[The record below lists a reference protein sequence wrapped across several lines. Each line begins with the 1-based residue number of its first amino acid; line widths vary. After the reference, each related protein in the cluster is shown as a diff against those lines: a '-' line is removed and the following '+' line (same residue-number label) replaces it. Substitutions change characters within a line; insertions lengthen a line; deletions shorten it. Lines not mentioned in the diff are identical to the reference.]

1 MDPDTGQ
8 SRGSS
13 SAPGAAL
20 ILSLASF
27 AIVGLSIALLFGYSS
42 GVTDCQ
48 DGLENSAQA
57 MLTHSGALEYAM
69 MKLESGGVSPGE
81 PISSVSTGGMVT
93 VFDVSGLSP
102 MESRT
107 LDIPMPGSTDRLLVP
122 TWDGILAVGRD
133 ESGFEAVLVR
143 HGSGLRNA
151 GFPVGIGLPETPDHW
166 TLSGCMTEGGAV
178 AAIACGW
185 QGCDTLFAIGP
196 DGSVESYPLDGLDLT
211 PSSVLTIGSFEG
223 RTSAVITDGTNR
235 ALLVDLAGRAPN
247 SPVHSPVGTCPVISN
262 GYDLFGDISVS
273 FADDTSSDHMIVHD
287 VFTGD
292 FNQDGSLDL
301 AWAGP
306 SSMACLL
313 SGGGNLQVDE
323 IEDGKLIAWG
333 FLEGRYGLGG
343 LWELNDGRLAWRK
356 QIWSGF
362 QVLPAAGAALSGY
375 GGRLVF
381 DGEAFYGTSSGLLS
395 ISETPLAER
404 VVMTFPEGITAD
416 FDLSGGLDVAVPG
429 DGSVTIHFDPAGSG
443 GMEFELGISTGYP
456 GADPIISE
464 TRSVLVLTGTS
475 GIDGVRIFLTGGS
488 EA

>member
-1 MDPDTGQ
+1 MDSDTGRK
-8 SRGSS
+8 RGSS
-13 SAPGAAL
+13 STTGAAL

-27 AIVGLSIALLFGYSS
+27 AVVGLSMALLFGYSS

-48 DGLENSAQA
+48 DGLQNSAQA
-57 MLTHSGALEYAM
+57 MLTHSGALEYAV

-107 LDIPMPGSTDRLLVP
+107 LDIPMPDCTEMLLVP
-122 TWDGILAVGRD
+122 TWDGILAVGRN
-133 ESGFEAVLVR
+133 ESGFEAVLVH
-143 HGSGLRNA
+143 HGSGLRNT

-166 TLSGCMTEGGAV
+166 TLSGCMTDGGAV

-196 DGSVESYPLDGLDLT
+196 DGSVESHSLDGLDLT
-211 PSSVLTIGSFEG
+211 PSSVLTMGSFQG
-223 RTSAVITDGTNR
+223 RTSAVITDGSNR

-247 SPVHSPVGTCPVISN
+247 SPVWSPEGTCPVITS
-262 GYDLFGDISVS
+262 GYGLFGDISLKLTE
-273 FADDTSSDHMIVHD
+273 DTDGDHRIVHD

-292 FNQDGSLDL
+292 FNQDGSPDL

-323 IEDGKLIAWG
+323 MEDGKLIAWG
-333 FLEGRYGLGG
+333 FLQGRYGLGG

-356 QIWSGF
+356 QLWSGF
-362 QVLPAAGAALSGY
+362 QVLPAAGAALNGY

-395 ISETPLAER
+395 VSETPLAER
-404 VVMTFPEGITAD
+404 AIMTFPESMTAD

-429 DGSVTIHFDPAGSG
+429 DEAVTIHFDPAGSG
-443 GMEFELGISTGYP
+443 GMEFDLGISTGFP

-464 TRSVLVLTGTS
+464 TRSVLVLPGTS
-475 GIDGVRIFLTGGS
+475 RIDGVRIFLTGGS